1 MADSTNVFPPGFRAE
16 DDGGVIVGGGTV
28 QFFAAGT
35 TDPLEVFSDRALSIS
50 LGPTVGLNAGGYP
63 VSSGGS
69 RVIVYTGTD
78 PYRIRLMDDDGVVV
92 WEHDDVR
99 GALDT
104 AGFDALI
111 AASFQPGTV
120 LSFYQTNAPTG
131 WTKIVAHNNASPRI
145 VSGMASSGGSQD
157 FTTVFTSRTL
167 TQANLPSYTL
177 PNTLGHNISLS
188 GDPTTIRRSG
198 GNTVGGPGSG
208 GGLSDIL
215 RATDTTNLGI
225 AGGITGSVT
234 SGGSGAA
241 LDFAVKYVDCILASK
256 D

>member
-16 DDGGVIVGGGTV
+16 DDEGVIVGGGTV

-104 AGFDALI
+104 ADFDEVI
-111 AASFQPGTV
+111 AASFSPGTSMLFV
-120 LSFYQTNAPTG
+120 QTNAPTG
-131 WTKIVAHNNASPRI
+131 WTKQVVHNDAALRI
-145 VSGMASSGGSQD
+145 VSGTASSGGSEA
-157 FTTVFTSRTL
+157 FTAVFDERTIL
-167 TQANLPSYTL
+167 LANLPNTSSAGTTNTTGAHAHTYADSADQSGVQGGGALTL
-177 PNTLGHNISLS
+177 TKKTGVGSTNSN
-188 GDPTTIRRSG
+188 GDHFH
-198 GNTVGGPGSG
+198 TVG
-208 GGLSDIL
+208 L
-215 RATDTTNLGI
+215 
-225 AGGITGSVT
+225 
-234 SGGSGAA
+234 GGSGTP
-241 LDFAVKYVDCILASK
+241 LDFTVKYVDAIIAIR